1 MSPIGWRTTCNI
13 ETPFLGNG
21 GVGRKSMFAV
31 IMAGGNGA
39 RFWPRSRDKMPK
51 HLLDISSER
60 TMIRETVDR
69 IRPLV
74 PAERTLI
81 VTGKSHAAELI
92 RQLPEIPPENIL
104 IEPIG
109 RNTAPCIGL
118 AALHILRRVP
128 DAVMLVLPSDH
139 RIGDEAAFLRIIQTA
154 AGAASQGD
162 SLVTIGIRPTGPETG
177 YGYIEQGEP
186 FSSGGADEIF
196 RVRSIREKP
205 PREQAE
211 SFLAQGGF
219 SWNSGMFVWK
229 ASTVMNAIGRF
240 LPDLHRGLLQIR
252 EALGTDREEAVVR
265 AVYKEQKAVSID
277 YGVMEKAKDVLVI
290 PGTFGWSDLGSW
302 DAMWEISDKDENGN
316 VVRGEFIGVDAV
328 DSLIHSTGKLVA
340 LVGAKDL
347 LVVETNDAL
356 LICRRGRSQDVR
368 KIVETLEKKGP
379 ASYL

>member
-1 MSPIGWRTTCNI
+1 
-13 ETPFLGNG
+13 
-21 GVGRKSMFAV
+21 MFAV
-31 IMAGGNGA
+31 IMAGGKGA
-39 RFWPRSRDKMPK
+39 RFWPRSREKSPK

-81 VTGKSHAAELI
+81 VTGGSHAAELI
-92 RQLPEIPPENIL
+92 RQLPEIPRENIL
-104 IEPIG
+104 VEPVG

-118 AALHILRRVP
+118 AALHVLRRVP

-139 RIGDEAAFLRIIQTA
+139 RIGDEVEFLRIIQVA
-154 AGAASQGD
+154 AGAALRGD
-162 SLVTIGIRPTGPETG
+162 SLVTIGILPTGPETG

-186 FSSGGADEIF
+186 FSTDGADEIF

-219 SWNSGMFVWK
+219 SWNSGMFLWK
-229 ASTVMNAIGRF
+229 ASTIIGAIERF

-252 EALGTDREEAVVR
+252 EALGTDREERVVR
-265 AVYKEQKAVSID
+265 EVYTAQKAVSID
-277 YGVMEKAKDVLVI
+277 YGVMENAKDVLVI
-290 PGTFGWSDLGSW
+290 PGAFGWSDLGSW
-302 DAMWEISDKDENGN
+302 DALWEVSEKDENGN
-316 VVRGEFIGVDAV
+316 AVRGEFIGVDAT
-328 DSLIHSTGKLVA
+328 DSLIQGAGKLVA
-340 LVGAKDL
+340 LVGVKDL

-368 KIVETLEKKGP
+368 KIVEILERKGP

>member
-1 MSPIGWRTTCNI
+1 
-13 ETPFLGNG
+13 
-21 GVGRKSMFAV
+21 MFAV
-31 IMAGGNGA
+31 IMAGGKGA
-39 RFWPRSRDKMPK
+39 RFWPRSREKMPK

-81 VTGKSHAAELI
+81 VTGKSHAAEAI

-104 IEPIG
+104 IEPVG

-139 RIGDEAAFLRIIQTA
+139 RIGDEAAFLRIIQAA

-177 YGYIEQGEP
+177 YGYIEQGDP
-186 FSSGGADEIF
+186 FPAGGADEIY

-211 SFLAQGGF
+211 RFLAQGGF

-229 ASTVMNAIGRF
+229 ASTIVEAIGQF
-240 LPDLHRGLLQIR
+240 LPDLEQGLLQIR

-265 AVYKEQKAVSID
+265 AVYTGQRSVSID

-290 PGTFGWSDLGSW
+290 PGTFDWSDLGSW
-302 DAMWEISDKDENGN
+302 DALWEVSEKDENGN
-316 VVRGEFIGVDAV
+316 AVRGEFIGVDAAN
-328 DSLIHSTGKLVA
+328 SLIHSTGKLVA
-340 LVGAKDL
+340 LVGVKDL

-368 KIVETLEKKGP
+368 KIVETLEEKGL
-379 ASYL
+379 ASYQ

>member
-1 MSPIGWRTTCNI
+1 
-13 ETPFLGNG
+13 
-21 GVGRKSMFAV
+21 
-31 IMAGGNGA
+31 MAGGKGV
-39 RFWPRSRDKMPK
+39 RFWPRSREKTPK

-69 IRPLV
+69 IRPLL

-104 IEPIG
+104 IEPVG

-118 AALHILRRVP
+118 AALHILRRVS

-139 RIGDEAAFLRIIQTA
+139 RIGDEAAFLRIIKAAAETA
-154 AGAASQGD
+154 LQGD
-162 SLVTIGIRPTGPETG
+162 PLVTIGIRPTGPETG
-177 YGYIEQGEP
+177 YGYIEQGDP
-186 FSSGGADEIF
+186 FSTSGVDEIF

-211 SFLAQGGF
+211 HFLAQGGF
-219 SWNSGMFVWK
+219 SWNSGIFVWK
-229 ASTVMNAIGRF
+229 VSTIVEAIGRF
-240 LPDLHRGLLQIR
+240 LPDLQRGLLQIR

-265 AVYKEQKAVSID
+265 SVYTEQRAVSID
-277 YGVMEKAKDVLVI
+277 YGVMEKAKNVLVI
-290 PGTFGWSDLGSW
+290 PGAFDWSDLGSW
-302 DAMWEISDKDENGN
+302 DALWEVSEKDENGN
-316 VVRGEFIGVDAV
+316 AVRGEFIGIDTSN
-328 DSLIHSTGKLVA
+328 SLIHSTGKLVA
-340 LVGAKDL
+340 LVGVKDL

-368 KIVETLEKKGP
+368 KVVETLEKKGP

>member
-1 MSPIGWRTTCNI
+1 
-13 ETPFLGNG
+13 
-21 GVGRKSMFAV
+21 MFAV
-31 IMAGGNGA
+31 IMAGGRGA
-39 RFWPRSRDKMPK
+39 RFWPRSREKTPK

-92 RQLPEIPPENIL
+92 SQLPEIPPENIL
-104 IEPIG
+104 IEPVG

-139 RIGDEAAFLRIIQTA
+139 RIGDEAEFLRIIQAA

-177 YGYIEQGEP
+177 YGYIEQGDP
-186 FSSGGADEIF
+186 FSTSGADEIY

-211 SFLAQGGF
+211 RFLAQGGF

-229 ASTVMNAIGRF
+229 ASTIVEAIGRF
-240 LPDLHRGLLQIR
+240 LPDLGQGLLQIR
-252 EALGTDREEAVVR
+252 EALGTDREEAVVK
-265 AVYKEQKAVSID
+265 AVYTEQRAVSID

-290 PGTFGWSDLGSW
+290 PGAFDWSDLGSW
-302 DAMWEISDKDENGN
+302 DALWEVSEKDENGN
-316 VVRGEFIGVDAV
+316 AVRGEFIGVDTA
-328 DSLIHSTGKLVA
+328 DSLIHSSGKLIA
-340 LVGAKDL
+340 LVGVKDL
-347 LVVETNDAL
+347 LVVETKDAL

-368 KIVETLEKKGP
+368 KIVETLEKKGL

>member
-1 MSPIGWRTTCNI
+1 
-13 ETPFLGNG
+13 
-21 GVGRKSMFAV
+21 MFAV
-31 IMAGGNGA
+31 IMAGGKGT
-39 RFWPRSRDKMPK
+39 RFWPRSREKTPK

-104 IEPIG
+104 IEPVG

-139 RIGDEAAFLRIIQTA
+139 RIGDEAAFLRIIQAA
-154 AGAASQGD
+154 AGAALQGD

-186 FSSGGADEIF
+186 FSTGDADEIF
-196 RVRSIREKP
+196 LVRSIREKP

-211 SFLAQGGF
+211 SFLAKGGF

-229 ASTVMNAIGRF
+229 ASTIMNAIGRF
-240 LPDLHRGLLQIR
+240 LPDLEQGLLQIR

-265 AVYKEQKAVSID
+265 SVYMEQGAVSID
-277 YGVMEKAKDVLVI
+277 YGVMEKAKNVLVV
-290 PGTFGWSDLGSW
+290 PGSFDWSDLGSW
-302 DAMWEISDKDENGN
+302 DALWEVSEKDENGN
-316 VVRGEFIGVDAV
+316 AVRGEFIGIDAAN
-328 DSLIHSTGKLVA
+328 SLIHGTGKLIA
-340 LVGAKDL
+340 LVGVKDL

-368 KIVETLEKKGP
+368 KIVEILEKKGT
-379 ASYL
+379 ASYS